1 MDGLKLVDQL
11 KQVNE
16 AIAAIEIGGQEYQIG
31 TRRLKRADLSLL
43 YKRQKELQTQIVYEE
58 EGGLTL
64 ANTFVSVFDR
74 R

>member
-1 MDGLKLVDQL
+1 MNLVEQL
-11 KQVNE
+11 QQIND

-43 YKRQKELQTQIVYEE
+43 YQRQKELQAQLEAE
-58 EGGLTL
+58 KSDGFLL
-64 ANTFVSVFDR
+64 ANTSVATFDR